1 VTKLIKVTFL
11 ASGNGGNLK
20 FLHEL
25 VSSLYVSNIEL
36 SIIADREC
44 GASKFALENSL
55 ELQIVNVQKNEQIE
69 LSDAI
74 KSLDPTLVFTTI
86 HKVISPQVL
95 QIYGNKMINL
105 HYSQLPL
112 YSGVIGMRGVELATK
127 NRDTLLGVTTH
138 RVTRDLDAGPILI
151 QSNFRNPHSFDVSAN
166 ASFRIGCLQIWSIL
180 QEIRGVKSQRSARS
194 TTLIK
199 DVIVNHSHPIPVF
212 PDLVDEA
219 FWKYVSNL

>member
-1 VTKLIKVTFL
+1 MTKLIKVAFL
-11 ASGNGGNLK
+11 SSGNGGNLK
-20 FLHEL
+20 FLHQL
-25 VSSLYVSNIEL
+25 VSSLSVSNIEL

-55 ELQIVNVQKNEQIE
+55 GLQMVNVQKNEQTE

-74 KSLDPTLVFTTI
+74 KFLDPTLVFTTI
-86 HKVISPQVL
+86 HKVISPQLL
-95 QIYGNKMINL
+95 QLHGNKMINL

-127 NRDTLLGVTTH
+127 NHDELLGVTTH
-138 RVTRDLDAGPILI
+138 RVTRELDAGPILI
-151 QSNFRNPHSFDVSAN
+151 QSNFRNPNNLEISTH

-180 QEIRGVKSQRSARS
+180 QEIRGVKIDQSARS

-199 DVIVNHSHPIPVF
+199 DVIVNHSHPISVF

-219 FWKYVSNL
+219 FWKYVSKL